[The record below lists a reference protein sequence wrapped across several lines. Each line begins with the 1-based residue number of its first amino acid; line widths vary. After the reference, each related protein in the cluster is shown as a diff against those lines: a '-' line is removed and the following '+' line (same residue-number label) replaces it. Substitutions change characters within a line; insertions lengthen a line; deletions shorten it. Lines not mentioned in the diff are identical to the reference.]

1 MGCNKSP
8 FTEEQKKFI
17 KKHYK
22 GVSVEHLI
30 DMLESEYGIRFKK
43 HQITHFK
50 FENGLKA
57 YDPLFG
63 GEVIQYIL
71 KIYKGK
77 SMETITAMVNEK
89 FDTKYTV
96 KQIKTFL
103 QKRHLRTGYRQR
115 TYQHG
120 DEVMRAGYVYI
131 NINGNFVKKDRYI
144 LKTAGVEV
152 LPGSKIKHLDGDQLN
167 CDLKNLAI
175 ISGSENLYLNT
186 NNMNTSDREFNQCAI
201 TLAKLN
207 SQVKEMGKDKN
218 V

>member
-8 FTEEQKKFI
+8 FTEAQKKFI

-30 DMLESEYGIRFKK
+30 DLLEAEYGIRFKK

-103 QKRHLRTGYRQR
+103 QNFHLY
-115 TYQHG
+115 
-120 DEVMRAGYVYI
+120 
-131 NINGNFVKKDRYI
+131 
-144 LKTAGVEV
+144 
-152 LPGSKIKHLDGDQLN
+152 
-167 CDLKNLAI
+167 
-175 ISGSENLYLNT
+175 
-186 NNMNTSDREFNQCAI
+186 
-201 TLAKLN
+201 
-207 SQVKEMGKDKN
+207 
-218 V
+218 